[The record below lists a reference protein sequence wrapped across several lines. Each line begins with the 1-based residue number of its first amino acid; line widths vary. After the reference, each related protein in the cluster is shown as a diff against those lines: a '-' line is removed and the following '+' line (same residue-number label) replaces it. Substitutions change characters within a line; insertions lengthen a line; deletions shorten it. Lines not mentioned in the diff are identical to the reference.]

1 MTRAT
6 ESPDAAR
13 ERELVAEIA
22 GQVAGYEVA
31 HLGELAALVLDRVE
45 RVEIGMAAGLRL
57 LRLIAE
63 RRGAR

>member
-6 ESPDAAR
+6 ESPDPER
-13 ERELVAEIA
+13 ERRLVAEIA
-22 GQVAGYEVA
+22 DQLAGYDVA
-31 HLGELAALVLDRVE
+31 HLGELVALVLDRVE

-63 RRGAR
+63 RRGAQ